1 MSKVESKYF
10 ALFLQKCI
18 QNDNATFINTANK
31 MNFHSQFTCSLAYTF
46 YIKKWDSLT
55 PSSLLVD
62 IVFTEPYLLA

>member
-1 MSKVESKYF
+1 MPKVESTYF

-18 QNDNATFINTANK
+18 QNDNITIIIIAYK